1 MGLFDSNG
9 SRVISALVASAVVHA
24 GIASAM
30 SHLEPRKIGREQVPL
45 EVAVLD
51 APKKVEPPP
60 EKPPEPPKPK
70 PIRLARIPRALPPP
84 PVVQPKLPQPPS
96 DAPPPPTVEA
106 KDLTPNAPIETG
118 ITLESTSSQG
128 GMAVGVGNT
137 LYGTPSTTA
146 KDPSKIKPYK
156 ADRYAAVGTV
166 TEMPSIRER
175 PNLRQYYPEEARRK
189 DFEGDVVLRVLID
202 DDGTVVKAD
211 IVSDPGEGLGPAAVR
226 ALLGKRIFNPAK
238 QNGLAVATT
247 IPNFVLHFQLN

>member
-1 MGLFDSNG
+1 MGLFDTSAG
-9 SRVISALVASAVVHA
+9 RVVAALAASALVHA

-30 SHLEPRKIGREQVPL
+30 SRLETRKLGRAEAPL
-45 EVAVLD
+45 EVAVVD
-51 APKKVEPPP
+51 APPPPPKAPEPPP
-60 EKPPEPPKPK
+60 QPKPP
-70 PIRLARIPRALPPP
+70 PIKLARIPKALPPP
-84 PVVQPKLPQPPS
+84 PVVQPKVPQPPS

-106 KDLTPNAPIETG
+106 KEPTKDVPVETG
-118 ITLESTSSQG
+118 ITLESTASQG
-128 GMAVGVGNT
+128 GFAVGVGNT

-146 KDPSKIKPYK
+146 KDPAKVKPYK
-156 ADRYAAVGTV
+156 AERYAAVGTV

-189 DFEGDVVLRVLID
+189 DFEGDVVLRVVID